1 MIRADV
7 GENFPISV
15 ALFDECAGELASGL
29 TVYYEI
35 KDANTDASLVPPISG
50 TMVES
55 TTEAGVY
62 KVVESIPVGGEFLF
76 YATCSGFMPNTE
88 DIVVNPE
95 SLYDLTK
102 ALNVSVEDVPRT
114 NATPT
119 ASQVVR
125 NVPLGKTDYIVHRLK
140 RTSDPDW
147 TTTTASGI
155 IYAWYRSTDDD
166 LPYKMAGDGV

>member
-1 MIRADV
+1 
-7 GENFPISV
+7 
-15 ALFDECAGELASGL
+15 
-29 TVYYEI
+29 
-35 KDANTDASLVPPISG
+35 
-50 TMVES
+50 
-55 TTEAGVY
+55 
-62 KVVESIPVGGEFLF
+62 
-76 YATCSGFMPNTE
+76 
-88 DIVVNPE
+88 
-95 SLYDLTK
+95 
-102 ALNVSVEDVPRT
+102 VEDVPRT